1 MDTPGALSRM
11 SNVFSSYGV
20 NLTYLRTHFQNL
32 RKGNNITYRIEVS
45 LDAQHDTYFEKAKH
59 DLNLMGLT
67 LTEADPIQVPWFP
80 RNHKD
85 VDLIGKVLLDVKESK
100 DHSQFKDL
108 EYVERRDFIATVAKE
123 FKMGQNIPNIKYD
136 QA

>member
-1 MDTPGALSRM
+1 
-11 SNVFSSYGV
+11 
-20 NLTYLRTHFQNL
+20 
-32 RKGNNITYRIEVS
+32 
-45 LDAQHDTYFEKAKH
+45 
-59 DLNLMGLT
+59 MGLT
-67 LTEADPIQVPWFP
+67 LSEAEPIQVPWFP

-123 FKMGQNIPNIKYD
+123 FKMGQKIPNIKYE
-136 QA
+136 QAETDLWTSIYKRISVLHKEAMC